1 MKKHTSS
8 LDIQSIR
15 QDFPIISRKV
25 YGKPL
30 IYLDNAATS
39 QKPRQV
45 IETLID
51 YYENYNSNIHRGVH
65 ALSIE
70 ATERY
75 EEARAKIAKFIGAKN
90 SSSIIFVRNTTEAIN
105 LIAHAWG
112 SINVRKGDEI
122 LTTEMEHHS
131 NLVPWQTLSR
141 AKEATL
147 NFVPVT
153 PEGTL
158 NLDNIEQLLNER
170 TRLFAFT
177 QMSNLLG
184 TINPINNLVEMAHNV
199 GALTVIDG
207 AQGVPHTPVNVS
219 EIDCDFMAFSGH
231 KMLGPTGIG
240 VLYVK
245 NEIIESLEPFL
256 TGGEMVRE
264 VWFDHAS
271 WNDLPYKFEAGT
283 PNIADAVAMGAAIDY
298 LEQLGMDRVRQHE
311 VELTT
316 YALAEFIKLEKEAGL
331 IVFGPTDINIRGG
344 IISFHAPGVH
354 PHDMG
359 TLLDRQG
366 IAVRTGH
373 HCAMP
378 LTRERLKVSAT
389 TRASF
394 YIYNTIEEIDELI
407 AGIRAALRFFKGSAH
422 NGI

>member
-1 MKKHTSS
+1 MKNNTAS

-45 IETLID
+45 IETLVD

-75 EEARAKIAKFIGAKN
+75 ENARAKIAKFIGAKN

-112 SINVRKGDEI
+112 LINVSKGDEI

-131 NLVPWQTLSR
+131 NLVPWQTLSTV
-141 AKEATL
+141 KEATL

-158 NLDNIEQLLNER
+158 NLDNITQLLNER

-199 GALTVIDG
+199 GALTLIDA
-207 AQGVPHTPVNVS
+207 AQGVPHIPVNVS

-245 NEIIESLEPFL
+245 NEIMESLEPFL
-256 TGGEMVRE
+256 RGGEMVRE
-264 VWFDHAS
+264 VWFDRAT

-283 PNIADAVAMGAAIDY
+283 PNIGDAIAMGTAIDY

-316 YALAEFIKLEKEAGL
+316 YALEEFIKLEKESGL
-331 IVFGPTDINIRGG
+331 IVFGPTDINVRGG

-366 IAVRTGH
+366 IAVRAGH

-394 YIYNTIEEIDELI
+394 YIYNTLEEIDELI
-407 AGIRAALRFFKGSAH
+407 SGIREALRFFNGSP
-422 NGI
+422 NNDI